1 MAGHSKW
8 ANIKHRKSRQD
19 AKRGK
24 EFTKVIR
31 EITVAAKESGE
42 DSPRLRQAVEK
53 ALSVNMTRVTIDKAI
68 KRALGGE
75 EGLDYQEVI
84 YEGYGPG
91 GSAIYLEVLTD
102 NKNRSVAEIRHA
114 LSRRGGNLGAAGCAA
129 HLFAK
134 LGVIEVK
141 GVTDEDQLLLDA
153 LDAGASEMEAA
164 GESDADADE
173 SANGDTE
180 EASSTYFLQSPPGD
194 LQNLRAALEKNNYE
208 IGNAEVTMLAHTNI
222 ELSADDLIKIK
233 NLYDDLDD
241 LDDVQNI
248 YCNVSLDD

>member
-153 LDAGASEMEAA
+153 LDAGASEMEAT
-164 GESDADADE
+164 GESD
-173 SANGDTE
+173 SDTE
-180 EASSTYFLQSPPGD
+180 EAGSSYFLQSAPGD
-194 LQNLRAALEKNNYE
+194 LQNLRDALEKNNYE

-222 ELSADDLIKIK
+222 ELSEDDLIKIK